1 MKRDMDIYTRR
12 RLEAVAGLIALG
24 FALLIVRAV
33 DLQWLQ
39 ADRLAAQA
47 EKQRHRTYTVS
58 APRGP
63 ILDRKG
69 RILAESIKV
78 PSISAIAEN
87 IPPSQAGRLARALGM
102 SPARLRKRLAGR
114 RGFVWLARQISP
126 EIADRVMA
134 MHISGVRRETEWRRY
149 YPLGPEAGHVL
160 GFVGVD
166 GKGLEGLERSL
177 DDTLRGQPGSMQT
190 RRDARGNLLPDGTWL
205 RPVRPGAPV
214 QLYLD
219 ATIQSTAYA
228 ALVEGIHRHGARSGS
243 VVVMRPD
250 DGAVL
255 AMVNWPS
262 FNANNLHG
270 SHPSEWRNRAITD
283 VFEPGSVLKPFAVAA
298 ALLSGHWRADSRI
311 FCEHGRF
318 RVANYVIHDDHP
330 EGWLDMAGVL
340 VHSSNIGAAKLALDI
355 GPASLYRVLTSVGFS
370 QRTGI
375 GLGGESPGIL
385 PPLSR
390 WGPVETAT
398 IAFGQGIAI
407 TPLQLA
413 TAFSVL
419 ASGGTYHQPALVRE
433 NGTSPGRQVLP
444 PRISRT
450 IMEMLERATGPEGTG
465 RLAVPSGYRVAGKT
479 GTAQKPG
486 PSGGYAPGKFT
497 AVFAGA
503 VPARHPAVVIAV
515 IIDEPRDSIYGGRV
529 AAPIFR
535 NIAADI
541 LPYLGVSPDTTPQ
554 LKHPRLNLPVSA
566 SAERA
571 GAPTGVVP
579 SLTGMSLREVRRL
592 AMRRDY
598 QLSVHGSG
606 WVHRQH
612 PAAFA
617 PLSAGGRIE
626 VWLND

>member
-1 MKRDMDIYTRR
+1 MKRDADIYTRR
-12 RLEAVAGLIALG
+12 RLEAVAGLVALG
-24 FALLIVRAV
+24 FALLVIRAV

-47 EKQRHRTYTVS
+47 EKQRHRTFTVS

-63 ILDRKG
+63 ILDRTG

-78 PSISAIAEN
+78 PSISAIAED
-87 IPPSQAGRLARALGM
+87 IPPSQTGRLARALDM
-102 SPARLRKRLAGR
+102 SPARLKKRLAGR
-114 RGFVWLARQISP
+114 RGFVWLARQTSP

-134 MHISGVRRETEWRRY
+134 LHIPGVRRETEWRRY
-149 YPLGPEAGHVL
+149 YPLGPETGHVL

-177 DDTLRGQPGSMQT
+177 DDTLQGRPGSMQI

-214 QLYLD
+214 RLYLD

-228 ALVEGIHRHGARSGS
+228 ALAEGIHRHGARAGS

-262 FNANNLHG
+262 FNANNFHG
-270 SHPSEWRNRAITD
+270 SHPSAWRNRAITD

-355 GPASLYRVLTSVGFS
+355 GPAPLHQVLTSVGFS
-370 QRTGI
+370 RRTGI

-419 ASGGTYHQPALVRE
+419 ATGGTYHRPALIRG
-433 NGTSPGRQVLP
+433 NSLPPGRRVLP
-444 PRISRT
+444 PHISRT
-450 IMEMLERATGPEGTG
+450 IMGMLERATGPEGTG
-465 RLAVPSGYRVAGKT
+465 RLAVPAGYHVAGKT
-479 GTAQKPG
+479 GTAQKPS
-486 PSGGYAPGKFT
+486 PNGGYAPGKFT

-515 IIDEPRDSIYGGRV
+515 VIDEPRDSIYGGRV

-535 NIAADI
+535 SIAADI
-541 LPYLGVSPDTTPQ
+541 LPYLGVSPDTTPRPQ
-554 LKHPRLNLPVSA
+554 LPLLNLPVSA

-571 GAPTGVVP
+571 GIPAGTVP
-579 SLTGMSLREVRRL
+579 SLIGMSLREVRRL

-598 QLSVHGSG
+598 QLGVHGSG
-606 WVHRQH
+606 WVRRQH
-612 PAAFA
+612 PAAFTPLA
-617 PLSAGGRIE
+617 PGGHIE
-626 VWLND
+626 VWLGD